1 MGFFGARE
9 RVEINPDPNAAR
21 RPSHWNE
28 DQNQRDV
35 KPDVD
40 YPTEMPAEPVTY
52 GHIPPPEPQP
62 VYLTEPPPNGTT
74 LRRWSPGSIG
84 LSVAM
89 GPVQLAGQDRRRTRM
104 VIVNTDAADI
114 VYVSKGP
121 DDNRINAYPLAP
133 GKDVELLHNDDVYV
147 ETDSADAAIVGWF
160 VEFDLE
166 D

>member
-1 MGFFGARE
+1 MSLFGPR
-9 RVEINPDPNAAR
+9 RIVEVNPDPNADR
-21 RPSHWNE
+21 RPSHWQE
-28 DQNQRDV
+28 DQNERDV
-35 KPDVD
+35 PPTLE
-40 YPTEMPAEPVTY
+40 YPTEQSTEPPVY
-52 GHIPPPEPQP
+52 GMLPPPEPQP

-84 LSVAM
+84 VSAAM
-89 GPVQLAGQDRRRTRM
+89 GPVQLAGQDRRRTRI
-104 VIVNTDAADI
+104 VIVNNDDTDT
-114 VYVSKGP
+114 VYLSKGP

-147 ETDSADAAIVGWF
+147 ETSSADTAEVGWF